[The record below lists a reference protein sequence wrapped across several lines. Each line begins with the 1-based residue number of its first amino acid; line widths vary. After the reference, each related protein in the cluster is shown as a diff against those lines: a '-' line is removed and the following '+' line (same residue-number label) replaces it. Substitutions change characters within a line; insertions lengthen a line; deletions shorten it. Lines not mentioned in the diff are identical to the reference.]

1 MPAPCPCWARRRPKH
16 SRTTWRA
23 ASRDRPAHGLRQRI
37 RILFEPR
44 SETAG
49 HSWRR
54 CAGVMQKGY
63 FGANAD
69 EIAALA
75 ASSNAP
81 SRAVCAIEPARPP
94 RNRSVGALN
103 LSTHTAAAKL
113 TLRHS
118 LAESQ
123 LFAHSRH
130 SLRPSSLRRLRTAE
144 IRTMKSAQTC
154 AISKAGNS
162 TSFPRLERRA
172 IVSAVCLPR
181 LGDNSRRVSR
191 RVLMDLKRL
200 FPQHP
205 SARDRIP
212 SAVVQ

>member
-1 MPAPCPCWARRRPKH
+1 MRAGTFASQHSHISRARRSPRRTCYMPAPSLCSWTRPCWARRRPKH

-23 ASRDRPAHGLRQRI
+23 ASRDRAAHELRQRI

-49 HSWRR
+49 HSRRR

-118 LAESQ
+118 LAELQ

-144 IRTMKSAQTC
+144 I
-154 AISKAGNS
+154 
-162 TSFPRLERRA
+162 
-172 IVSAVCLPR
+172 
-181 LGDNSRRVSR
+181 
-191 RVLMDLKRL
+191 
-200 FPQHP
+200 
-205 SARDRIP
+205 
-212 SAVVQ
+212 

>member
-1 MPAPCPCWARRRPKH
+1 VRFVRASSNGLTVLVVEDDWLV
-16 SRTTWRA
+16 RTDIVLAFQQEGWMVLEASTGDNSLKVLEGNTVDLLITDIGLADVMRA
-23 ASRDRPAHGLRQRI
+23 ASRDRPAHGPRPRI

-49 HSWRR
+49 HFRRR

-130 SLRPSSLRRLRTAE
+130 SL
-144 IRTMKSAQTC
+144 SA
-154 AISKAGNS
+154 
-162 TSFPRLERRA
+162 
-172 IVSAVCLPR
+172 VSA
-181 LGDNSRRVSR
+181 
-191 RVLMDLKRL
+191 
-200 FPQHP
+200 FET
-205 SARDRIP
+205 A
-212 SAVVQ
+212 

>member
-1 MPAPCPCWARRRPKH
+1 MPAPSLCSWTRPCWARRRPKH

-49 HSWRR
+49 HSRR
-54 CAGVMQKGY
+54 RYAGVMQNGY

-103 LSTHTAAAKL
+103 LSTHTAAAL
-113 TLRHS
+113 YAAFPP
-118 LAESQ
+118 AE
-123 LFAHSRH
+123 A
-130 SLRPSSLRRLRTAE
+130 
-144 IRTMKSAQTC
+144 
-154 AISKAGNS
+154 
-162 TSFPRLERRA
+162 
-172 IVSAVCLPR
+172 
-181 LGDNSRRVSR
+181 R
-191 RVLMDLKRL
+191 RVLKRL
-200 FPQHP
+200 EFHFTPKHASWLNMVEIEIGVLKGQCLDRRIESCDRLVAEIDVWQSQRNQSGARINWMFSTDKARTKMARAYPDP
-205 SARDRIP
+205 SLKE
-212 SAVVQ
+212 S